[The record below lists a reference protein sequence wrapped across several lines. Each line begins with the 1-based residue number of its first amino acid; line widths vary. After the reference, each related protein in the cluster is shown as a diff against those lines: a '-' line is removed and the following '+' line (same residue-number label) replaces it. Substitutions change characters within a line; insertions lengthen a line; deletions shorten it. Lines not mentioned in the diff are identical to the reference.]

1 MPPWLDGGRSDDAH
15 GDDQQRVSGAARQ
28 EAPATQ
34 RVALVT
40 GSSRGIGAAL
50 ARRLGADGYRV
61 AVHYSSSEA
70 AANDVVGSLR
80 DAGVD
85 CEAFGADVADPEAC
99 QSLVK
104 AVTER
109 FGGLDVLV
117 NNAGITRDTL
127 ALRMKDD
134 DWRTVIDTNLSSA
147 FYLARAALRGML
159 KSGTG
164 RIINITSVVALMGNA
179 GQANYIAS
187 KAGLIGLTKAL
198 ASEYAGKG
206 VTVNAVAPGFIDSDM
221 TSSLTPELRQRYLD
235 RIPAGRFGTAD
246 DVAAVVAFLAS
257 VEAGYVNG
265 QTVPVDGGMVMP

>member
-1 MPPWLDGGRSDDAH
+1 MTDRH
-15 GDDQQRVSGAARQ
+15 
-28 EAPATQ
+28 EAPAAPRT
-34 RVALVT
+34 VLVT

-50 ARRLGADGYRV
+50 ARRFGADGYRV
-61 AVHYSSSEA
+61 AVHYSSSA
-70 AANDVVGSLR
+70 AAAEAVLSGLR
-80 DAGVD
+80 ASGVD
-85 CEAFGADVADPEAC
+85 AEAFGADISDPGAC
-99 QSLVK
+99 QRLVK

-117 NNAGITRDTL
+117 NNAGITRDSL
-127 ALRMKDD
+127 VLRMKDD
-134 DWRTVIDTNLSSA
+134 DWHSVIDTNLSAA
-147 FYLARAALRGML
+147 FYLSRAALRGML

-164 RIINITSVVALMGNA
+164 RIINISSVVALMGNA

-187 KAGLIGLTKAL
+187 KAGLIGLSKAL

-206 VTVNAVAPGFIDSDM
+206 VTVNAVAPGFIESDM
-221 TSSLTPELRQRYLD
+221 TDALAPELRQRYLD

-265 QTVPVDGGMVMP
+265 QTVAVDGGMVMP